1 MVAWMTCSASMWL
14 SRSLF
19 SFIYEV
25 IFILRDKECPQH
37 VCIAPHII
45 HSSIRPMKQTSNWLI
60 IRLSGQSG
68 CGRQKRSCKEILFF
82 FLSLF
87 SVFHIFWIKQSNV
100 VILSIPLL
108 PCLSHLPSWS
118 KSRAAVDGTGVCGR
132 PRHPSHWKPPSQPH
146 PIYEELLQKI
156 LKIYYLFTRKTDIT
170 KSLNTGRNLETL
182 PPNQQYMNI

>member
-45 HSSIRPMKQTSNWLI
+45 HSSIRPMKQTSHYLI

-68 CGRQKRSCKEILFF
+68 CAGHKGSCKEICFF
-82 FLSLF
+82 S
-87 SVFHIFWIKQSNV
+87 SPVF
-100 VILSIPLL
+100 
-108 PCLSHLPSWS
+108 CLSHIFDQAI
-118 KSRAAVDGTGVCGR
+118 KCCD
-132 PRHPSHWKPPSQPH
+132 
-146 PIYEELLQKI
+146 
-156 LKIYYLFTRKTDIT
+156 
-170 KSLNTGRNLETL
+170 SLNPSPPLSFPSPKLEQKQSSCWWDRRLWAAPL
-182 PPNQQYMNI
+182 PLKTSQLTTPNIWRVAPKDLESIIYL